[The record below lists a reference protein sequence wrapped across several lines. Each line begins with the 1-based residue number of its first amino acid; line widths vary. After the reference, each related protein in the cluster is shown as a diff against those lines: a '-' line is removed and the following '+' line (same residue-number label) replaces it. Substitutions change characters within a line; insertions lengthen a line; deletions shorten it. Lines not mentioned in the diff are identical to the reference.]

1 VNCPLCHFM
10 LDAKQRS
17 IEREMG
23 VKIGL
28 PVLYLTQ
35 LLGLALGLE
44 PQKLGLERL
53 ITPPRSLLQ
62 KIIDSEG

>member
-1 VNCPLCHFM
+1 M

-35 LLGLALGLE
+35 LLGLALGLD
-44 PQKLGLERL
+44 PQKLGLERF

>member
-1 VNCPLCHFM
+1 M

-44 PQKLGLERL
+44 PQKLGLELL
-53 ITPPRSLLQ
+53 ITQPRSLL
-62 KIIDSEG
+62 

>member
-53 ITPPRSLLQ
+53 ITQPRSLLQ